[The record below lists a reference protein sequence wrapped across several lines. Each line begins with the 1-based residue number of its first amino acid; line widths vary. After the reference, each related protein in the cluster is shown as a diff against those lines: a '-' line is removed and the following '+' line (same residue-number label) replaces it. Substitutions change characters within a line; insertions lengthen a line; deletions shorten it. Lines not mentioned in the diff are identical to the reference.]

1 MASSRLG
8 QGLMRRGVCFCPA
21 CWGLPLGMLIAS
33 LSLSQGVFVQVHPEL
48 PDWPVGSL
56 VPLGEEGPWLVGPWL
71 VGPWLVVALAGGALA
86 GGPGWWPWLV
96 GSLQEAACPLH
107 PGVLSHAMGKSQQ
120 VGKR

>member
-33 LSLSQGVFVQVHPEL
+33 LSLNQGVFVQVHPEL

-56 VPLGEEGPWLVGPWL
+56 VPLGEGGPWLVGPWL

-86 GGPGWWPWLV
+86 GGPGWWAPSRKQPARSTPECSPTRW
-96 GSLQEAACPLH
+96 EN
-107 PGVLSHAMGKSQQ
+107 LSKLGNAEL
-120 VGKR
+120 